1 MRPSYNDS
9 LFYSRV
15 CAHDVPLTCK
25 ETPVTSTHQTD
36 QTAHCYCSCKTS
48 WCLCF
53 LFRYLQNLSSTR
65 KPFNVSLF
73 YECKMCLT
81 CRVSGEGVGIS
92 PKLLSLLVVCFCIYL
107 FIHFNIFH
115 YKETT
120 SSFCWSASLPLW
132 GSVWGLFSKLGLS
145 IPLKMQFT

>member
-25 ETPVTSTHQTD
+25 KTPVKSTHQTD

-81 CRVSGEGVGIS
+81 CRVSGEGWEFHQS
-92 PKLLSLLVVCFCIYL
+92 CCLFSLSVFVFICL
-107 FIHFNIFH
+107 FILIYFITKRQPVPF
-115 YKETT
+115 
-120 SSFCWSASLPLW
+120 AGPPLCH
-132 GSVWGLFSKLGLS
+132 LGAAFGDYF
-145 IPLKMQFT
+145 PNWD